1 MAKPN
6 KGLLPVAIMF
16 LVIATVFSVTIW
28 PEVSS
33 AAKIAF
39 FCTGVGCGVA
49 GAGYLAAR
57 RGRPS

>member
-6 KGLLPVAIMF
+6 RAMLPIAIMF
-16 LVIATVFSVTIW
+16 LVIATAFSVTIW

-57 RGRPS
+57 RGGQS